1 MGNLW
6 YHPGRRNY
14 VERGITVKITRYR
27 LDGDKRHCPK
37 CTGLLLRDR
46 WDLFCL
52 CCGWRESYY
61 FGMPP
66 RNDTILQDALCPHV
80 VRGWQFEAE
89 PDEAAEIEHTGP
101 LYVIRD
107 GVPVQVEA

>member
-1 MGNLW
+1 MRSNW
-6 YHPGRRNY
+6 HHARHRSY

-37 CTGLLLRDR
+37 CAGLLLRDR

-61 FGMPP
+61 FGMP
-66 RNDTILQDALCPHV
+66 RDNTILQDALCPQV
-80 VRGWQFEAE
+80 ATGWKFDTEE
-89 PDEAAEIEHTGP
+89 P

-107 GVPVQVEA
+107 GVPVQVDPDFC